1 MPPLPTSFPGDG
13 SYGGGSFLKQIPS
26 QPGYAL
32 VNMNT
37 TAMTA
42 NMTTMTTNKHVLL
55 QPVSEL
61 IAGQARSTISVVRP
75 VVVRRVNRVATAKPA
90 AQRTWVLPV
99 SETFTEKLLY
109 GALALAALTGIA
121 SAVLSLVEHAQNWP
135 IFNAWVGRILGA

>member
-1 MPPLPTSFPGDG
+1 
-13 SYGGGSFLKQIPS
+13 
-26 QPGYAL
+26 
-32 VNMNT
+32 MNT